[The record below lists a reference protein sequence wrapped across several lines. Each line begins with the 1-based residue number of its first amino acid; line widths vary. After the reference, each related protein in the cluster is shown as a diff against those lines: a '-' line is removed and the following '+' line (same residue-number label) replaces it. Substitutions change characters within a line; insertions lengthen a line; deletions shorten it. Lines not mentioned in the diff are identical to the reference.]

1 MSSSR
6 RLLQVD
12 SRLGFVSRKG
22 KKKGKGKYR
31 PPVRPAGPLTPA
43 TGAIPSATAQAAPT
57 RSVSQAR
64 VGGDQAL
71 VRAVEMSLGARNQV
85 TKVRG
90 GRYLI
95 ESADPSI
102 PLDRVPYFT
111 KDLVR
116 LAVVGV
122 AMLVLLGA
130 GSIAVPL
137 IVK

>member
-1 MSSSR
+1 M
-6 RLLQVD
+6 
-12 SRLGFVSRKG
+12 SRKG
-22 KKKGKGKYR
+22 KKRSKGKFR
-31 PPVRPAGPLTPA
+31 PPVRPQGPPTPGIGVASAGV
-43 TGAIPSATAQAAPT
+43 AQAGSAP

-71 VRAVEMSLGARNQV
+71 VRSVEMSLGARNQF

-90 GRYLI
+90 GRYI
-95 ESADPSI
+95 VESADPSI

-122 AMLVLLGA
+122 AMVVLLGI
-130 GSIAVPL
+130 GSVAVPM

>member
-1 MSSSR
+1 
-6 RLLQVD
+6 
-12 SRLGFVSRKG
+12 VSRKG
-22 KKKGKGKYR
+22 KKRAKGKFR
-31 PPVRPAGPLTPA
+31 PPVRPAGPLTPGMGVG
-43 TGAIPSATAQAAPT
+43 TSAGTPLAT

-64 VGGDQAL
+64 VGGDQATI
-71 VRAVEMSLGARNQV
+71 RSVEMSLGARNQV

-90 GRYLI
+90 GRMLI

-122 AMLVLLGA
+122 AMLVILGA
-130 GSIAVPL
+130 GSIAIPAL
-137 IVK
+137 VK

>member
-1 MSSSR
+1 M
-6 RLLQVD
+6 
-12 SRLGFVSRKG
+12 SRKG
-22 KKKGKGKYR
+22 KKRSKGKFR
-31 PPVRPAGPLTPA
+31 PPVRPAGPLTPGAGA
-43 TGAIPSATAQAAPT
+43 TTTTAMQAGPA

-71 VRAVEMSLGARNQV
+71 VRSVEMSLGARNQF

-90 GRYLI
+90 GRYI
-95 ESADPSI
+95 VESADPSI

-122 AMLVLLGA
+122 AMVVLLGV
-130 GSIAVPL
+130 GSFAVPM

>member
-1 MSSSR
+1 
-6 RLLQVD
+6 
-12 SRLGFVSRKG
+12 VSRKG
-22 KKKGKGKYR
+22 KKKGKGKFR

-43 TGAIPSATAQAAPT
+43 MTGTASGTGQAGPT

-90 GRYLI
+90 GRFI
-95 ESADPSI
+95 VESADPSI

-111 KDLVR
+111 KDLIR

>member
-1 MSSSR
+1 M
-6 RLLQVD
+6 
-12 SRLGFVSRKG
+12 SRKG
-22 KKKGKGKYR
+22 KKRGKGKYR
-31 PPVRPAGPLTPA
+31 PPARPAGPLTPA
-43 TGAIPSATAQAAPT
+43 TGTAPARAAQSAPT

-90 GRYLI
+90 GRFI
-95 ESADPSI
+95 VESADPSI

-116 LAVVGV
+116 LAVVSV
-122 AMLVLLGA
+122 AMLVLLAA

>member
-1 MSSSR
+1 
-6 RLLQVD
+6 
-12 SRLGFVSRKG
+12 VSRKG
-22 KKKGKGKYR
+22 KKKGKGKFR
-31 PPVRPAGPLTPA
+31 PPMRPAGPLTPSSGVSASA
-43 TGAIPSATAQAAPT
+43 TGQVTGT

-90 GRYLI
+90 GRFI
-95 ESADPSI
+95 VESADPSI

-111 KDLVR
+111 KDLIR
-116 LAVVGV
+116 LVVVGV

>member
-1 MSSSR
+1 M
-6 RLLQVD
+6 
-12 SRLGFVSRKG
+12 SRKS
-22 KKKGKGKYR
+22 KKRAKGKFR
-31 PPVRPAGPLTPA
+31 PPMRPAGPLTPGA
-43 TGAIPSATAQAAPT
+43 SAGTGAAMATNAPA

-71 VRAVEMSLGARNQV
+71 VRAVEMSLGARNQIV
-85 TKVRG
+85 KGKG
-90 GRYLI
+90 GRFVV

-122 AMLVLLGA
+122 AMLVLLGV
-130 GSIAVPL
+130 GSFTMPL
-137 IVK
+137 LIK

>member
-1 MSSSR
+1 M
-6 RLLQVD
+6 
-12 SRLGFVSRKG
+12 SRKG
-22 KKKGKGKYR
+22 KKRAKGKFR
-31 PPVRPAGPLTPA
+31 PPVRPAGPLTPGMGTTTTTA
-43 TGAIPSATAQAAPT
+43 TSAAAP

-71 VRAVEMSLGARNQV
+71 VRAVEMSLGARNQF
-85 TKVRG
+85 TKLRG
-90 GRYLI
+90 GRFII

-116 LAVVGV
+116 IGVVAV
-122 AMLVLLGA
+122 AMLVLLGV
-130 GSIAVPL
+130 GSIVIPT

>member
-1 MSSSR
+1 M
-6 RLLQVD
+6 
-12 SRLGFVSRKG
+12 SRKG
-22 KKKGKGKYR
+22 KKKGKGKFR
-31 PPVRPAGPLTPA
+31 PPVRPAGPLTPTTGVASGVSA
-43 TGAIPSATAQAAPT
+43 TGT

-90 GRYLI
+90 GRFI
-95 ESADPSI
+95 VESADPSI

-116 LAVVGV
+116 LAIVGA

-137 IVK
+137 LVK